1 MAPGKGNK
9 QEKAAAAQSN
19 VLVAI
24 VLADSF
30 DDLFQPLSF
39 NKPRCLLPL
48 CNVPMIE
55 YTLDFLA
62 SSGVKETV
70 VVCKSHSQAIEAYIK
85 QSKWMRAHS
94 PMKIKIT
101 IVRKP
106 NSLGEALCEIDD
118 TPFVSDFILCTG
130 VVISNMDLSQLVKAH
145 MANKHKDP
153 EQVMTMLLQEATP
166 SHRLRDKSEES
177 VYVINPR
184 TNRLFSLDSVS
195 SLPKTNELDIPIS
208 VITDNPEVEIRADLI
223 DTNVYICSPLVFSM
237 FRDNS
242 DYQTVRRDFIH
253 SISTSPL
260 ESGILNHDLAY
271 VSHSGYTAGV
281 IDTSSYDAISR
292 DLIAR
297 WAYPLCPDSN
307 PADET
312 AYSYNRGA
320 VYKADSVVL
329 GRESRVEH
337 HVMLGSNSHVADFAQ
352 VSDSV
357 LGTSCRIGE
366 FATVRG
372 SHLFNEAKIGK
383 GSVVERS
390 IIGERV
396 NILDNVFVERGCI
409 IGDDVTI
416 GPNVRVPEFTRI
428 ARWLPQENGDDSSD
442 SENYASSDDESG
454 LDSDSDSDEGNGK
467 GTRNTRTS
475 GSADERPTA
484 ASAAAPGTTGN
495 ALELESFD
503 LNLHELRQSIKCSFE
518 RDYDVGVAGFEI
530 NNLRFTFN
538 GSQEDIRRIVTQE
551 ILKSIDV
558 SALPG
563 SAEHVVSRWGELIK
577 RTVSSN
583 LEQVNVVDI
592 VERFCA
598 LDRSLEES
606 VRSRLFLLVLR
617 FMYELDIVEDMAIVY
632 WYNKASEKADGDD
645 VSQDLVQKIATFVE
659 WLEESSSEDE
669 EGEDSGSD
677 EDEDSD

>member
-260 ESGILNHDLAY
+260 ESATFYAHILAGTSSIGADGRTTINRSASGRRGVSSRGAGSVGSKDEGGILNHDLAY

-281 IDTSSYDAISR
+281 IDT
-292 DLIAR
+292 
-297 WAYPLCPDSN
+297 
-307 PADET
+307 
-312 AYSYNRGA
+312 
-320 VYKADSVVL
+320 
-329 GRESRVEH
+329 
-337 HVMLGSNSHVADFAQ
+337 
-352 VSDSV
+352 
-357 LGTSCRIGE
+357 
-366 FATVRG
+366 
-372 SHLFNEAKIGK
+372 
-383 GSVVERS
+383 
-390 IIGERV
+390 
-396 NILDNVFVERGCI
+396 
-409 IGDDVTI
+409 
-416 GPNVRVPEFTRI
+416 
-428 ARWLPQENGDDSSD
+428 
-442 SENYASSDDESG
+442 
-454 LDSDSDSDEGNGK
+454 
-467 GTRNTRTS
+467 
-475 GSADERPTA
+475 
-484 ASAAAPGTTGN
+484 
-495 ALELESFD
+495 
-503 LNLHELRQSIKCSFE
+503 
-518 RDYDVGVAGFEI
+518 
-530 NNLRFTFN
+530 
-538 GSQEDIRRIVTQE
+538 
-551 ILKSIDV
+551 
-558 SALPG
+558 
-563 SAEHVVSRWGELIK
+563 
-577 RTVSSN
+577 
-583 LEQVNVVDI
+583 
-592 VERFCA
+592 
-598 LDRSLEES
+598 
-606 VRSRLFLLVLR
+606 
-617 FMYELDIVEDMAIVY
+617 
-632 WYNKASEKADGDD
+632 
-645 VSQDLVQKIATFVE
+645 
-659 WLEESSSEDE
+659 
-669 EGEDSGSD
+669 
-677 EDEDSD
+677 